1 MEMEAA
7 YIDTVP
13 TGRDTDGGIRKNKLT
28 AVSSRGGISLRFRT
42 HPVTGLFLIDAYLNE
57 NPRIQR
63 TPIRGR
69 EEKHPLNQKL
79 SLAEML
85 AAALS

>member
-7 YIDTVP
+7 DIDTMP
-13 TGRDTDGGIRKNKLT
+13 AGRDTDGGIRENKLA
-28 AVSSRGGISLRFRT
+28 AVSSRAGISLRFRT
-42 HPVTGLFLIDAYLNE
+42 HQVTGLFLIGAYLNE

-69 EEKHPLNQKL
+69 EEKYPLNQKL
-79 SLAEML
+79 SLAEIL